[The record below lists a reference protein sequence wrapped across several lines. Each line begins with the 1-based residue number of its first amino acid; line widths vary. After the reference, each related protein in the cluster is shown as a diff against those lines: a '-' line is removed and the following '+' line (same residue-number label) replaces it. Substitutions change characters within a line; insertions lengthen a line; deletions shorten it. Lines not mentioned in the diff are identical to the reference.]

1 MSLKNRPSDILSN
14 SSIYSLLSRTKME
27 WFVKTTYCIKTQE
40 KQKLDKLI
48 ISEWHENY
56 DLKKKKNNIGRTY
69 ILNSE
74 VEQQARKGKQ
84 N

>member
-1 MSLKNRPSDILSN
+1 MCLKNRPSDILSN
-14 SSIYSLLSRTKME
+14 TSIYSLLSRTKME
-27 WFVKTTYCIKTQE
+27 WFVKTIYCIKTQE
-40 KQKLDKLI
+40 K
-48 ISEWHENY
+48 
-56 DLKKKKNNIGRTY
+56 KKKKGRTY